1 MEFSRTRHRSDNRA
15 IMERREK
22 VMLLLTK
29 GLLGYQI
36 ANELKVDP
44 STISRDI
51 QYLSKESSNNLD
63 SLVKET
69 LPFLY
74 QTSIEGIKNILQ
86 ECWNIYQS
94 ENTSVN
100 YLHKLNSLKL
110 AKDCQESLFKLVSE
124 GPSLLHLSQL
134 EERLILVESR
144 KNN

>member
-1 MEFSRTRHRSDNRA
+1 MQLSKSKHRFNNKA
-15 IMERREK
+15 IIERREK

-29 GLLGYQI
+29 GLPGYQI
-36 ANELKVDP
+36 AKELSVDP

-51 QYLSKESSNNLD
+51 QHLSKESSNNLN

-94 ENTSVN
+94 ENPSVN
-100 YLHKLNSLKL
+100 YLHKLSSLKL
-110 AKDCQESLFKLVSE
+110 AKECQESLFKLVSD
-124 GPSLLHLSQL
+124 GPSLIHLSQL
-134 EERLILVESR
+134 EDRLMQIENRQNS
-144 KNN
+144 